1 MTSVVIPLDTNA
13 DDGPDDGWGQYIK
26 IDIHE
31 EPVSNLEYLTTSLV
45 DLEEGKL
52 KKKDNKICNALLLIP
67 LVCPNSYYCTQT
79 SHHNTSH

>member
-45 DLEEGKL
+45 DLEEGNY
-52 KKKDNKICNALLLIP
+52 KKNNNKSCNEFCIIC
-67 LVCPNSYYCTQT
+67 
-79 SHHNTSH
+79 